1 MTLPPMTSGA
11 ERLGYLLLTAQG
23 ESELDDLTDRA
34 LAALDV
40 EIAAEPARV

>member
-1 MTLPPMTSGA
+1 MRDADA
-11 ERLGYLLLTAQG
+11 ERLGYLLLTAR
-23 ESELDDLTDRA
+23 SEDLLDELTERA